1 MENLRNPLDGGRRA
15 RKRPDRPIGIHGQKS
30 GDCFYQNSTS
40 QDPAKVLSAICAKQP
55 QQTKVDFV
63 QVKGITPDMI
73 DPAAI
78 QQQFESAKSMVP
90 EAYTFKS
97 IANYIIEKDIPSGNP
112 FLDKRKSF
120 GLAKASFE
128 IHVAEDGKEIVESAG
143 KRSIQYDQMLF
154 HVQPDDSIEM
164 DE

>member
-1 MENLRNPLDGGRRA
+1 
-15 RKRPDRPIGIHGQKS
+15 
-30 GDCFYQNSTS
+30 
-40 QDPAKVLSAICAKQP
+40 
-55 QQTKVDFV
+55 
-63 QVKGITPDMI
+63 MI
-73 DPAAI
+73 DPVAI